1 MTAAR
6 ARLLDQLEAIG
17 LGTPPIAEYP
27 THTTVEEGEQLRAD
41 LPGTFT
47 KNLFLKDKK
56 GRLFLLSTH
65 EDARVDLKTLH
76 LAVGAQGRLGFASPN
91 LMSELLGVE
100 PGTVTSLGLMND
112 TAGTVTPLGLMNDTA
127 GAVTFVI
134 EDALLREAELNFH
147 PMTHTETIRLTPR
160 ALLAFLEATGH
171 SAIAVTLTPS

>member
-17 LGTPPIAEYP
+17 LGAPPIADYP
-27 THTTVEEGEQLRAD
+27 VHTTVEEGKQLRAD

-65 EDARVDLKTLH
+65 EDTRVDLKTLH
-76 LAVGAQGRLGFASPN
+76 LAVGAQGRLGFASPD

-100 PGTVTSLGLMND
+100 PGTVT
-112 TAGTVTPLGLMNDTA
+112 PLGLMNDTT
-127 GAVTFVI
+127 GAVSFVI
-134 EDALLREAELNFH
+134 EDALLRETELNFH
-147 PMTHTETIRLTPR
+147 PMTHTETIRLTP
-160 ALLAFLEATGH
+160 AQLLTFLDATGH
-171 SAIAVTLTPS
+171 QPITVGLTST